1 MESPRHI
8 WDDSYFIV
16 LTQWRKATEHWVY
29 RSFEWAFFSD
39 HLENCCKIR
48 GLGDDRL
55 FFGCLFWW
63 EVLERFWRREKVDYF
78 QCSESIPPSE

>member
-16 LTQWRKATEHWVY
+16 LTQWRKATDHWVY

-48 GLGDDRL
+48 GLGDDCL
-55 FFGCLFWW
+55 FFWLS
-63 EVLERFWRREKVDYF
+63 VLVGSFGEILEKRK
-78 QCSESIPPSE
+78 S